1 MLPIIII
8 GFVVSVP
15 GLNILYCC
23 LGLIFYSVFLI
34 IDTMQICK
42 VGKSAGGMDISFDD
56 YVLCALNLYLDI
68 IMIFVYIL
76 KLLGNKNN

>member
-1 MLPIIII
+1 MMPLIII
-8 GFVVSVP
+8 GFVIRTK

-23 LGLIFYSVFLI
+23 LGLIFYSLFLI
-34 IDTMQICK
+34 IDTMMICNSN
-42 VGKSAGGMDISFDD
+42 KSAGGMEISYDD

-76 KLLGNKNN
+76 KLLGNKD